1 MTQNAPV
8 TLHAIVDRIKTQK
21 TILLPAFAISAFAL
35 VGYAAADRQAPV
47 IHSNRIVVP
56 YGTYLTP
63 SDFEITDNRD
73 NLDIM
78 DVSIKSGT
86 YEAKQLGTYHVTVT
100 VTDTSRIQLIKKLK
114 YRLLIMKLLL
124 LLHVLKVDILLM

>member
-35 VGYAAADRQAPV
+35 VGYAVADRQAPV
-47 IHSNRIVVP
+47 IRSNKIVVP
-56 YGTYLTP
+56 YGTYLNA

-78 DVSIKSGT
+78 DVSIQE
-86 YEAKQLGTYHVTVT
+86 YN
-100 VTDTSRIQLIKKLK
+100 
-114 YRLLIMKLLL
+114 
-124 LLHVLKVDILLM
+124 